1 MDLGRRLVDA
11 ISRQD
16 ADALALCFAPAAELR
31 ALIPPGTRER
41 TGAAES
47 AGLIAGWFGDATELD
62 LEESDVADVGD
73 RLHVAYRFRGVE
85 NEEPF
90 VVEQQLY
97 CMVEGDAIV
106 RANLLCSG
114 FRPPAS

>member
-1 MDLGRRLVDA
+1 VV
-11 ISRQD
+11 
-16 ADALALCFAPAAELR
+16 E
-31 ALIPPGTRER
+31 
-41 TGAAES
+41 
-47 AGLIAGWFGDATELD
+47 
-62 LEESDVADVGD
+62 VGD

-85 NEEPF
+85 NGEPF

-97 CMVEGDAIV
+97 CLVEGDAIA